1 MANEMTEDVGGGC
14 KWLQQRSPELLSPVT
29 PLGSESSYSV
39 TSTDVRDDR
48 RSTTTAGDEE
58 ICLICGDRAS
68 GYHYNALSCEGCKGR
83 CLVSPTYVLP
93 SL

>member
-1 MANEMTEDVGGGC
+1 MANETVDVGGGG
-14 KWLQQRSPELLSPVT
+14 KWLQQQRSPELLSPVT

-39 TSTDVRDDR
+39 TSTDARDDR
-48 RSTTTAGDEE
+48 RSTATAGDEE

-83 CLVSPTYVLP
+83 CLD
-93 SL
+93 